1 MAMQGSSGSMSPR
14 GSGDMGQQLMSIS
27 SLVSSAGG
35 GGVRG
40 SIFTGP
46 LTGTAAIGSSFA
58 ASAGSGVG
66 WARACTGEPAETTP
80 AWLDEDPAVA
90 LASLTLYASR
100 GRCPAVVAVAL
111 SSSLH
116 TTSGRSRA
124 VPLVLSSS

>member
-1 MAMQGSSGSMSPR
+1 
-14 GSGDMGQQLMSIS
+14 MGQQSTSIS

-35 GGVRG
+35 GGVRS

-58 ASAGSGVG
+58 AAVGSGGG
-66 WARACTGEPAETTP
+66 WARACTGDPAETAP

-90 LASLTLYASR
+90 LASLTLYASS
-100 GRCPAVVAVAL
+100 GRCPAVVAL